1 MAYRTSTPKPPTP
14 IKRLDSVNAKRLDT
28 AADTFLHAPPGTKLA
43 THDRSLM
50 IEAIES
56 RPGVH
61 ISERSDDY
69 VAARFAAMR
78 ADAAGGP
85 DPLIPPDGMAA
96 GSTVAAEVKGNAKL
110 ERSKINAYLNRAR
123 TELSN
128 AYGSGITKQPN
139 PGDVETRA
147 YELAQTDPEGKFR

>member
-1 MAYRTSTPKPPTP
+1 MAYRTSTPKTPPP

-28 AADTFLHAPPGTKLA
+28 AADTFLHAPPGTRLDA
-43 THDRSLM
+43 NDRRLM

-56 RPGVH
+56 RPGVAS
-61 ISERSDDY
+61 IAERSDDY

-78 ADAAGGP
+78 ADDVP
-85 DPLIPPDGMAA
+85 TDGMAP
-96 GSTVAAEVKGNAKL
+96 GSVVAAEVKGAAKL
-110 ERSKINAYLNRAR
+110 ERTKINAYLNRAR
-123 TELSN
+123 SELQAAPGMRS
-128 AYGSGITKQPN
+128 SFPN